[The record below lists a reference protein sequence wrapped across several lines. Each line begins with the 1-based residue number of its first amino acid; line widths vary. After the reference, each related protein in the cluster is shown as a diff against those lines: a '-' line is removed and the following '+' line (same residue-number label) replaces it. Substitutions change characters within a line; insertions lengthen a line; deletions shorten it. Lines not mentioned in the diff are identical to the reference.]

1 MNKISRNFISI
12 LQGNFVGKIVTFIF
26 FLVVARWYG
35 EEVFGI
41 VNFANSI
48 ITYFIMIASMGL
60 QNYAIVCIA
69 KDKQHSELL
78 FNKVINIRIILAII
92 SISLLFITIS
102 LSNIM
107 YENKVMTLL
116 YGGMIITNA
125 LNIEWYFNAI
135 QEMQYIS
142 KSMIIQNISS
152 LLILTVFYVLNISK
166 SMYIIPLAL
175 ILGSLLAS
183 IYLLYIAL
191 KNIKYK
197 FLFSIKEAIRF
208 IKYGFPFFFSGIF
221 ATINSNIDIIILGI
235 ISTNSEV
242 GLYSSAYKIINVL
255 IIVVTLV
262 FTPIYPVMIELI
274 NLKKW
279 DELNSLMIKV
289 KKYVYALALP
299 LLVGGIILGKEVII
313 FLFGIKYSE
322 AGLTFKIL
330 IVYICLL
337 YIREIYGYILT
348 ASGNQKS
355 YMTVVSI
362 SSAINVIMNLILIPQ
377 IGIVGAALTTL
388 FSEIINLILMRR
400 IAYKNIP
407 LDLKGDYCK
416 KIIISAL
423 IMGGVAFICNKYNIH
438 LIITIV
444 LSSIIYLIII
454 IKSRVISKEDIKLV
468 IG

>member
-12 LQGNFVGKIVTFIF
+12 LQGNFVGKVVTFIF

-48 ITYFIMIASMGL
+48 ITYFLMIASMGL

-92 SISLLFITIS
+92 SISLLFIIIP
-102 LSNIM
+102 LANIM
-107 YENKVMTLL
+107 YENKIMTLV
-116 YGGMIITNA
+116 YGGIIITNA
-125 LNIEWYFNAI
+125 INIEWYFNAT

-142 KSMIIQNISS
+142 KSMIIQNVSS
-152 LLILTVFYVLNISK
+152 LLILAIFYMLDISK
-166 SMYIIPLAL
+166 SMYVIPLAL
-175 ILGSLLAS
+175 ILGSLFAS

-191 KNIKYK
+191 KSIKYK
-197 FLFSIKEAIRF
+197 FLFSIKETIIF
-208 IKYGFPFFFSGIF
+208 IKHGFPFFFSGVF

-274 NLKKW
+274 SLKKW
-279 DELNSLMIKV
+279 NKLNSLMIKV
-289 KKYVYALALP
+289 KKYVYILAFP
-299 LLVGGIILGKEVII
+299 LLVGGIVLGKEII
-313 FLFGIKYSE
+313 TFLFGIKYSD

-355 YMTVVSI
+355 YMRVVSL

-377 IGIVGAALTTL
+377 IGTTGAAITTL
-388 FSEIINLILMRR
+388 ISEIINLILMKR

-407 LDLKGDYCK
+407 LNLKGDYFK
-416 KIIISAL
+416 RIVISAL
-423 IMGGVAFICNKYNIH
+423 IMGVVAFICNKYNIN

-444 LSSIIYLIII
+444 LSGIVYLGII
-454 IKSRVISKEDIKLV
+454 IKLGVISKKDVKLV
-468 IG
+468 VG